1 MIFAV
6 DFDGTCVE
14 HEFPKVGPDVPGAVE
29 VLQELSAAG
38 HQLILWT
45 VRDSKYRQDAERW
58 FLDRKIS
65 LWGVNKNPGQAG
77 WSNSTKVYAHY
88 YIDDLA
94 LGCPVI
100 DTFVDPDRRPFVD
113 WQRVREMLVKIGA
126 LS

>member
-1 MIFAV
+1 MIFAI

-14 HEFPKVGPDVPGAVE
+14 HEFPKVGPDVPGAVG
-29 VLQELSAAG
+29 VLRELSAAG

-45 VRDSKYRQDAERW
+45 VRDIKHQQDAEHW

-65 LWGVNKNPGQAG
+65 LWAVNKNPEQLP
-77 WSNSTKVYAHY
+77 WSRSRKAYAHY

-94 LGCPVI
+94 LGCPLVHRPGE
-100 DTFVDPDRRPFVD
+100 DRPFVD
-113 WQRVREMLVKIGA
+113 WVRMRELLVKAGA